1 MTWDIIIQKNELDT
15 RMVGWI
21 VFALFIL
28 FLFWMIYLYNSL
40 VALTND
46 VKNAFT
52 QIDVQLKRRHDLI
65 PNLVSVVK
73 GYMDYERD
81 TLERVTSARARALS
95 AAGMH
100 ARAAAEDT
108 LTHALNGLFA
118 VIENY
123 PVLKSSEN
131 VLQLQE
137 ELSSTENRIAF
148 SRQLYNDLVANLA
161 TQMER
166 FPNSVIAGLF
176 SFKKAEYFTAEE
188 TDRSL
193 PRVDSDTG
201 DR

>member
-1 MTWDIIIQKNELDT
+1 MA
-15 RMVGWI
+15 GWI
-21 VFALFIL
+21 LFALFVL
-28 FLFWMIYLYNSL
+28 FLFWMIYIFNSL

-73 GYMDYERD
+73 GYMEYERD
-81 TLERVTSARARALS
+81 VLERVTTARMKALS
-95 AAGMH
+95 AAGIH
-100 ARAAAEDT
+100 ARASAENM
-108 LTHALNGLFA
+108 LTHALNGFCA

-123 PVLKSSEN
+123 PVLKSSES

-137 ELSSTENRIAF
+137 ELASTENRIAF

-161 TQMER
+161 TKMEL
-166 FPNSVIAGLF
+166 FPNTIIAALF
-176 SFKKAEYFTAEE
+176 SFKNAEYFTAEE

-193 PRVDSDTG
+193 PSADTG
-201 DR
+201 TRER

>member
-1 MTWDIIIQKNELDT
+1 
-15 RMVGWI
+15 MVGWI
-21 VFALFIL
+21 LFALFLL
-28 FLFWMIYLYNSL
+28 FLFWMIYIYNSL

-81 TLERVTSARARALS
+81 TLERVTSARTMALF
-95 AAGMH
+95 AAGIH
-100 ARAAAEDT
+100 ARAAAENI

-131 VLQLQE
+131 VLNLQE
-137 ELSSTENRIAF
+137 ELASTENKIAF
-148 SRQLYNDLVANLA
+148 SRQLYNDLVANL
-161 TQMER
+161 TTKIEV
-166 FPNSVIAGLF
+166 FPNNLIASLF
-176 SFKKAEYFTAEE
+176 AFRKAEYFSAEE
-188 TDRSL
+188 TDKRL
-193 PRVDSDTG
+193 PSADTG
-201 DR
+201 TMKKTDLP